1 MSSSQMDDKLE
12 EDRRRWIAE
21 EVGLTLEELEELDFD
36 PVVEPITAGDVET
49 GYAVTFSE
57 DADPEL
63 LAKVRGLDGNR
74 TVRIGLP
81 PEEPGPDDLG

>member
-1 MSSSQMDDKLE
+1 MSKSRVDEKLY
-12 EDRRRWIAE
+12 EDHLRWIAG
-21 EVGLTLEELEELDFD
+21 EVGLTLEELKELDFY
-36 PVVEPITAGDVET
+36 PVVEPIMAGDVET

-81 PEEPGPDDLG
+81 PEEPGQDDLG